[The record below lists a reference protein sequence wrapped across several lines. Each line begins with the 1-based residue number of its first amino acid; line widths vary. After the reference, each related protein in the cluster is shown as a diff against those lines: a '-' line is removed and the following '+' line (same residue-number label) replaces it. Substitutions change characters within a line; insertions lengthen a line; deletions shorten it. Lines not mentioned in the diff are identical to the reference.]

1 MGHAEFPLLGLQ
13 RFGRRL
19 LLERIRLRRPYT
31 PFFLDKTSVTAGKRM
46 EALRESAEDYEYL
59 VMLREQAG
67 AARQRGKHGPTLE
80 RVRNLL
86 TEAARRVCEAKGA
99 SALAWASAK
108 DRGLADQVRLKILE
122 TLAELSRGGKP

>member
-13 RFGRRL
+13 RFGRRF

-80 RVRNLL
+80 RARKLL
-86 TEAARRVCEAKGA
+86 DEAARRVCEAKGA